1 MIPKIDLD
9 IKGNVE
15 DTKVVV
21 AMSGGVDSSVAA
33 ALVKNSGYSVIGIT
47 LQLYDHGSAKSK
59 KGSCCAGQ
67 DIYDA
72 RKVAADLEIPH
83 FVLNYEDIFR
93 NKVINSFSESY
104 QKGETP
110 IPCVLCNEKVKFDDL
125 FFDFSALFFMVLY
138 RIYIFK
144 VYEDNAIN
152 SFRDS
157 DFTDI

>member
-9 IKGNVE
+9 IKGNVA

-110 IPCVLCNEKVKFDDL
+110 IPCVLCNEKVKFDD
-125 FFDFSALFFMVLY
+125 FFQL
-138 RIYIFK
+138 
-144 VYEDNAIN
+144 
-152 SFRDS
+152 
-157 DFTDI
+157 

>member
-47 LQLYDHGSAKSK
+47 LQLYDHGSATIK

-72 RKVAADLEIPH
+72 RKVAADLEIQH
-83 FVLNYEDIFR
+83 FVLNYE
-93 NKVINSFSESY
+93 STS
-104 QKGETP
+104 
-110 IPCVLCNEKVKFDDL
+110 KF
-125 FFDFSALFFMVLY
+125 
-138 RIYIFK
+138 
-144 VYEDNAIN
+144 
-152 SFRDS
+152 
-157 DFTDI
+157 